1 MKLLITG
8 AAGFIGY
15 HLAKRLAEENHQI
28 ICIDNINDYYDV
40 DLKISRL
47 AALGFNL
54 NNKIPLKINEPF
66 NSTIF
71 TSIRFIKMDI
81 CDTQQVSSL
90 FLNESFDIILHLA
103 AQAGVRYSLI
113 NPHSY
118 VSSNLDG
125 FLNLLEASMAYPP
138 KHFIFASSSSVY
150 GLNPKF
156 PFSENDITD
165 KPVSLYAA
173 TKRSG
178 ELFAYTYS
186 HLYHIPI
193 TGLRFFTVYGPW
205 GRPDMAPFIFTKSI
219 LDEKPINVFNN
230 GDMKRDFTFIDDII
244 EGIVR
249 IMTHIP
255 EGNKTGGASY
265 KIYNIGN
272 GEPVQLMD
280 FIHLLEE
287 ALGKKALLHYTEMQ
301 PGDVKSTWADCSELE
316 HDIGFHPHTKLFAG
330 IKKFTD
336 WYVDF
341 YRKEKQCLP

>member
-28 ICIDNINDYYDV
+28 ICIDNINDYYDIE
-40 DLKISRL
+40 LKISRL

-54 NNKIPLKINEPF
+54 KNNEPS

-71 TSIRFIKMDI
+71 GSIRFIKMDI

-90 FLNESFDIILHLA
+90 FLNESFDLILHLA

-118 VSSNLDG
+118 VSSNLTG
-125 FLNLLEASMAYPP
+125 FLNLLEASRAYPP

-150 GLNPKF
+150 GLNTKI

-165 KPVSLYAA
+165 KPISLYAA

-178 ELFAYTYS
+178 ELMAYTYS

-205 GRPDMAPFIFTKSI
+205 GRPDMSPFIFTKSI
-219 LDEKPINVFNN
+219 LDGKPINVFNN

-249 IMTHIP
+249 IMRHIP
-255 EGNKTGGASY
+255 AGNQNDGVSH

-272 GEPVQLMD
+272 GESVQLMD
-280 FIHLLEE
+280 FIRLLEE
-287 ALGKKALLHYTEMQ
+287 VLGKKALLHYTEMQ

-316 HDIGFHPHTKLFAG
+316 HDISFHPHTKLSAG

-341 YRKEKQCLP
+341 YCKEKQCLP